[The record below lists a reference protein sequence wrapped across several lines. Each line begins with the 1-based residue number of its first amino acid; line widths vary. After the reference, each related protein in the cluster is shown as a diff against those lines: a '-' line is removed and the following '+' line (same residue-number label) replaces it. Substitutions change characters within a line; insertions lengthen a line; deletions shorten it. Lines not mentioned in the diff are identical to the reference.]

1 MTLHAPK
8 CWMDFEGLNH
18 NQTNFWPS
26 KQFLSIFIHIFKQY
40 SCMYIPLNQQSST
53 LELSQLKL
61 YSKNL
66 VQCLTWSNFT
76 RLEVW
81 LWYSASKSR
90 SPLRVKLWL
99 LIKSFSTSLHKVN
112 TKPRKLCHLVP
123 WFLFLHSKKSLSA
136 GILKPQQKDS
146 KSFRLNFCL
155 LLLDH
160 RVHSEWILR

>member
-1 MTLHAPK
+1 M
-8 CWMDFEGLNH
+8 CWITITQISGQASNSSQYFFTFSSN
-18 NQTNFWPS
+18 
-26 KQFLSIFIHIFKQY
+26 IHVVY
-40 SCMYIPLNQQSST
+40 VIPLDQQSST

-90 SPLRVKLWL
+90 SLLRVKLWL

-123 WFLFLHSKKSLSA
+123 WFLFLHSKKSLL
-136 GILKPQQKDS
+136 GILKPGRLKPQQKDS

-160 RVHSEWILR
+160 RVHYEWILR

>member
-1 MTLHAPK
+1 M
-8 CWMDFEGLNH
+8 
-18 NQTNFWPS
+18 
-26 KQFLSIFIHIFKQY
+26 FIHIFKQY
-40 SCMYIPLNQQSST
+40 SCLYIPLNQQSST

-99 LIKSFSTSLHKVN
+99 LIKSSSTSLHKVN

-123 WFLFLHSKKSLSA
+123 WFLFLHSKKSLS
-136 GILKPQQKDS
+136 GIVKPQQKDS

-160 RVHSEWILR
+160 RVHYEWILR